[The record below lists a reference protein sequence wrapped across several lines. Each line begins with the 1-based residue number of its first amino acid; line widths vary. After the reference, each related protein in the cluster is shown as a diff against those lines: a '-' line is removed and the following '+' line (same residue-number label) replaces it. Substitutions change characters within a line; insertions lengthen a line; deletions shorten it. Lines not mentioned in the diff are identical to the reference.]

1 VNGPREHICD
11 YCLSP
16 AGSPV
21 ARLEPGNRVS
31 PLVGVTHPDCW
42 KRFLEEA
49 ETLAEAATSSVSVTA
64 PERAFGHC
72 RHCGTETEGVL
83 VEFIDQAS
91 GPGWTVIVCPPCE
104 KNPPVTPHAETP
116 RTYSL

>member
-11 YCLSP
+11 YCMQP

-42 KRFLEEA
+42 KRFLGEA
-49 ETLAEAATSSVSVTA
+49 EAMASAARTGESVTA
-64 PERAFGHC
+64 PVRAFGHC
-72 RHCGTETEGVL
+72 RHCGHETVGRL
-83 VEFIDQAS
+83 VEHIDQSS
-91 GPGWTVIVCPPCE
+91 GPGWTVVVCKPCE
-104 KNPPVTPHAETP
+104 KNPPVTPDAEIP